1 MIPQASGQQHNIKK
15 NFPLPLFFSFPS
27 PPRPAPPLRA
37 MSIPQD
43 PAGSLRIPQDRRK
56 PVEDRLMGG
65 GRSQVVS
72 SGSGSVDVAGRK
84 DPVRIPRRD
93 PAAGWLE
100 GDDVDILFQL
110 DG

>member
-1 MIPQASGQQHNIKK
+1 
-15 NFPLPLFFSFPS
+15 
-27 PPRPAPPLRA
+27 
-37 MSIPQD
+37 
-43 PAGSLRIPQDRRK
+43 
-56 PVEDRLMGG
+56 MGG